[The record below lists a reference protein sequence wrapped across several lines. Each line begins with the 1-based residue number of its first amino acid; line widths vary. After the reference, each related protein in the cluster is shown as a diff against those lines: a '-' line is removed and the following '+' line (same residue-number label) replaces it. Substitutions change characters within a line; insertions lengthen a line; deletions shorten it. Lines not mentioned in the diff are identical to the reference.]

1 VWRCTGGRAA
11 AAPPSS
17 KAPRRDIE
25 RFVIRLSP
33 VFCQSIRRKS

>member
-1 VWRCTGGRAA
+1 VCTGGSAVA
-11 AAPPSS
+11 AAPTS